1 MGNAIICFIR
11 SYENTQPEYETVL
24 KLLLLFFQ
32 FSDIKTINM
41 LAKKKYK
48 VALVPGNNVK
58 VYSHDCF
65 NGPIWHYAAISIATI
80 SIAAISIAAISMEQ
94 HA

>member
-1 MGNAIICFIR
+1 
-11 SYENTQPEYETVL
+11 
-24 KLLLLFFQ
+24 
-32 FSDIKTINM
+32 

-65 NGPIWHYAAISIATI
+65 NGPIWHCAAISIATI
-80 SIAAISIAAISMEQ
+80 SIAPISIAAISIDAISIVVISTDAISIGAISMEQ